1 MAIVIPNARC
11 RTLVGT
17 IIGVLLVASIAPLAA
32 ADVAGDRAT
41 AEGLYRSGDR
51 AYKSGLFADAAEMFE
66 QAYDALP
73 LPDIAFA
80 AAQAHRLQFAIDGV
94 RRHAHR
100 ALRFYRAYVKATG
113 SGGRVAEAAE
123 FIAALDPIVAAM
135 PKEDASA
142 PAAPTPTK
150 LMLTSPVDGAVG
162 GIGGE
167 RKPLPVP
174 LVVPPGEHVVTI
186 EAPGYEPQTRKVVA
200 VEGSIV
206 AVDVALT
213 ARPAA
218 LTIAVESG
226 TRIRLDG
233 REVGVAP
240 LAAPLSVPAGPHLVT
255 LTRRGRRGVAQELE
269 VDRGEARTLDVSM
282 HATTQR
288 RVVPWLLGAGG
299 VFALGSA
306 GLSIGALVAQ
316 GDAEDLD
323 AKRQA
328 GSITEAEALAY
339 DDAIDRRDERR
350 TWALATGAVALGLGV
365 TAGLLYVFDSD
376 PAGDPTRAEPTK
388 APGSS
393 DLVPSVTVGVDGSA
407 TIVLAGRF

>member
-1 MAIVIPNARC
+1 VAIVIPNARC

-269 VDRGEARTLDVSM
+269 VDRGEAIEIRRTLV
-282 HATTQR
+282 ATTQR
-288 RVVPWLLGAGG
+288 RAVPW
-299 VFALGSA
+299 VLGSA
-306 GLSIGALVAQ
+306 G
-316 GDAEDLD
+316 
-323 AKRQA
+323 
-328 GSITEAEALAY
+328 ALAIASAGAGLWAWSSQR
-339 DDAIDRRDERR
+339 DAVAIDERR
-350 TWALATGAVALGLGV
+350 RAPGSISEAELARYDQLIARRDDLRVAGVALGALALATGLTGLALAYFDMPRAGAGAETTAPVLTPAVSPSGAGV
-365 TAGLLYVFDSD
+365 
-376 PAGDPTRAEPTK
+376 
-388 APGSS
+388 
-393 DLVPSVTVGVDGSA
+393 
-407 TIVLAGRF
+407 VLAGGF